1 MASTQGKNNKL
12 LQKIYKALKLPK
24 DSKYLK
30 DIVDIAEIKDGVN
43 RLYELHELWF
53 DAYRNSSFPTSGS
66 FTNLTYD
73 SLRGNSGMVDIAT
86 GIFNVQVSGDYEF
99 HYQGRDQ
106 NNNGKPGEMRLLK
119 NGVTMS
125 QSVLGAL
132 FIYGKGG
139 TIQTMF
145 GTAILE
151 LQAGDKVWVQT
162 HYNLYGDIYAGI
174 HFTGT
179 MLRMA

>member
-1 MASTQGKNNKL
+1 MGKL

-24 DSKYLK
+24 DSNYLK

-43 RLYELHELWF
+43 QLYELHELWF
-53 DAYRNSSFPTSGS
+53 DAYRNSSFPASGS
-66 FTNLTYD
+66 FINLTYD

-125 QSVLGAL
+125 QGLQGAL
-132 FIYGKGG
+132 FTYGKGG
-139 TIQTMF
+139 TIETIF
-145 GTAILE
+145 RIAIRRQSMGSDQ
-151 LQAGDKVWVQT
+151 LQSFRRHVRRNT
-162 HYNLYGDIYAGI
+162 FHRI
-174 HFTGT
+174 H
-179 MLRMA
+179 A